1 MQNDELDEKVTIM
14 EELMQGFVGRMN
26 VVETGMA
33 EFSKAFLD
41 QYRSTLESIAARI
54 ETANKGTKIRKSDNI
69 SMNLKPW

>member
-26 VVETGMA
+26 VVKTGMA

-41 QYRSTLESIAARI
+41 QSAR
-54 ETANKGTKIRKSDNI
+54 
-69 SMNLKPW
+69 